1 MSEAAPS
8 TKKLKSMLKMLSE
21 HGVSRYKDSEVEICF
36 GGVVGLVSSEPTTAT
51 QKDFDFSDYEK
62 HPRQSAMSEPVD
74 DLGLSETDYLHWSAG
89 DP

>member
-1 MSEAAPS
+1 MSDAAPS

-21 HGVSRYKDSEVEICF
+21 HGVSRYKDAEVEICF
-36 GGVVGLVSSEPTTAT
+36 GGVVSLVPSEPPA

-62 HPRQSAMSEPVD
+62 HPRQSAIGEPVD
-74 DLGLSETDYLHWSAG
+74 DLGLTETDYLHWSAG

>member
-1 MSEAAPS
+1 MNETAPS

-36 GGVVGLVSSEPTTAT
+36 GEVMTLLPGEEPRA
-51 QKDFDFSDYEK
+51 KDFNFSNYEDN
-62 HPRQSAMSEPVD
+62 PRQSVMKDPVD
-74 DLGLSETDYLHWSAG
+74 DLGLSETDYLHWSSG

>member
-36 GGVVGLVSSEPTTAT
+36 GGVVNLIPAETSE

-62 HPRQSAMSEPVD
+62 NPRQSVMSEPVD